1 MAQSPPID
9 GRGHNADK
17 PSEIPKP
24 GWLSIF
30 RRVYT
35 STSDKN
41 LSVLAAGVA
50 FYGMLSVFPALAV
63 LVAIYGLF
71 ADPATVQHQINTVR
85 GLIPALRDLVS
96 VSSSA
101 S

>member
-1 MAQSPPID
+1 MIFREAVNGSITAY
-9 GRGHNADK
+9 RGESHNADK
-17 PSEIPKP
+17 PSDIAKP

-50 FYGMLSVFPALAV
+50 FY
-63 LVAIYGLF
+63 
-71 ADPATVQHQINTVR
+71 
-85 GLIPALRDLVS
+85 
-96 VSSSA
+96 
-101 S
+101 

>member
-17 PSEIPKP
+17 PSDIPKP
-24 GWLSIF
+24 GWRSIL

-50 FYGMLSVFPALAV
+50 FYGMSPIPRQFSMRSIR
-63 LVAIYGLF
+63 LV
-71 ADPATVQHQINTVR
+71 D
-85 GLIPALRDLVS
+85 
-96 VSSSA
+96 
-101 S
+101 